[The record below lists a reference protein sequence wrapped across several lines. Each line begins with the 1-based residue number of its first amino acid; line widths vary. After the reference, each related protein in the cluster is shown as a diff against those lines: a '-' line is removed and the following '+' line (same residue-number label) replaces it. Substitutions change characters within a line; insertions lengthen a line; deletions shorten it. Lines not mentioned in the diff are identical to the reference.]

1 MGLSYMVDK
10 PTQMIG
16 DNRNAT
22 DWAVEKMIT
31 DGNRH
36 IDISYMKIREVVR
49 AGEVKPVW
57 IKGKGNPSDIL
68 TKAVDKAVIE
78 ALMEILTGHVTI
90 AGITDREVE
99 GELDDA
105 VTHMA
110 IEVLHDIL
118 ECYYD

>member
-1 MGLSYMVDK
+1 
-10 PTQMIG
+10 
-16 DNRNAT
+16 
-22 DWAVEKMIT
+22 MIT

-78 ALMEILTGHVTI
+78 ALMETLTGHVTI

-99 GELDDA
+99 GELDNA
-105 VTHMA
+105 MIHMA
-110 IEVLHDIL
+110 IEFLHDIL

>member
-1 MGLSYMVDK
+1 MSYMVDS

-36 IDISYMKIREVVR
+36 IDIPYMKIREVVR

-78 ALMEILTGHVTI
+78 ALMEILTI
-90 AGITDREVE
+90 
-99 GELDDA
+99 
-105 VTHMA
+105 
-110 IEVLHDIL
+110 
-118 ECYYD
+118 